1 MGMTWMNNKYDKK
14 IMSEE
19 VTAVCV
25 LSSHIINGLI
35 GMLLMD
41 EVVENVSEENFV
53 FLDVTINKGNL

>member
-1 MGMTWMNNKYDKK
+1 MNNKYDNI

-25 LSSHIINGLI
+25 LSRHIINGLI

-53 FLDVTINKGNL
+53 FLDVTINQGNL

>member
-1 MGMTWMNNKYDKK
+1 MNNKYDNI

-19 VTAVCV
+19 VTAVWV

-41 EVVENVSEENFV
+41 EIVENVSEENFV
-53 FLDVTINKGNL
+53 FLDVTINQGNL

>member
-1 MGMTWMNNKYDKK
+1 MNNKYDNI

-19 VTAVCV
+19 VTAVWV

-41 EVVENVSEENFV
+41 EIVENVSEENFV
-53 FLDVTINKGNL
+53 FLDVTINQGNLEKKA